1 MTGALHRVGQFW
13 RHASA
18 RVDAR
23 ERATV
28 QQILGPTLAPIF
40 FELPLND
47 QRHGLDVL
55 QTVDQQ
61 EPAPSLLLRQAAL
74 LHDAGKQGAA
84 FSVIDRSLTVFLAA
98 VSPRLLNGLLAGRP
112 AFARRFQI
120 YANHA
125 AIGAERLRAAGA
137 HDLAAIVAEHHAPHP
152 GLEATEQLQRADR
165 RN

>member
-18 RVDAR
+18 RVDAAD
-23 ERATV
+23 RARV
-28 QQILGPTLAPIF
+28 QQILGPALTPIF
-40 FELPLND
+40 FELPIND

-55 QTVDQQ
+55 ETVDRL
-61 EPAPSLLLRQAAL
+61 EPAPNLLLQQAAL

-98 VSPRLLNGLLAGRP
+98 VSPRLLNGVLARRP
-112 AFARRFQI
+112 AFARRYQI
-120 YANHA
+120 YADHA
-125 AIGAERLRAAGA
+125 AIGAQKLRAAGA
-137 HDLAAIVAEHHAPHP
+137 SDLAAIVAEHHAPNP
-152 GLEATEQLQRADR
+152 GIELTGRLQRADR